1 LTERKHR
8 SEAVGNTARPGT
20 PRRQTQ
26 RQKGEWAMSGERKMP
41 HLRKLEAQ
49 LASGKISRREF
60 VHFATLLGIAAPGA
74 FAMAKLDLLPSA
86 RAADMPAGGTLRVGT
101 RVKDLKNPHTYS
113 WGGYDSNVSRQVCEY
128 LTFTDEHNVTH
139 PYLLEK
145 WSVSPDLKTW
155 TLNVRKGVKWRNG
168 RDFTADDVVWNLKQ
182 ITDAAVGSSF
192 VGLVKGY
199 LLKEVKGADGKTTT
213 ELWDAS
219 AIEKVDDHTVRLNCR
234 APQISVA
241 EHLFHYP
248 AAMLYPEEKGVFQ
261 PGSQGT
267 GPFELVQ
274 ADTGKLAVVRKV
286 KSYWGDASHLDAIE
300 FVDTG
305 DDPSAQIAALAS
317 RQIHGLIWAD
327 PVQYDALK
335 AMPHLQL
342 YQIESAE
349 TAVMRFKVSEKPFD
363 DARVRKAMKLALNP
377 APIIEV
383 ALRGIGKPG
392 QHNHCSPAQP
402 DTKAI
407 AALGTHLDEAKKL
420 LAAAGHPNG
429 FETTLYVPND
439 LPWIPAQA
447 QVAAEQW
454 KQIGV
459 NVKLNVM
466 PGAQYWDV
474 WTKVPFGATIWYHR
488 PLAMMVL
495 GLAYRTGVPWNESG
509 YSNPKF
515 DEILTKAEGTLDME
529 ERRALMGE
537 LEQIMQEDGPIAQPL
552 FRNNF
557 TFYDKVVLGAGI
569 HPSNYFFGNR
579 LALQKS

>member
-1 LTERKHR
+1 
-8 SEAVGNTARPGT
+8 
-20 PRRQTQ
+20 
-26 RQKGEWAMSGERKMP
+26 MSDDQKMP
-41 HLRKLEAQ
+41 HLRKLRAQ
-49 LASGKISRREF
+49 LAAGTLSRREF
-60 VHFATLLGIAAPGA
+60 VRFATLIGIAAPSA
-74 FAMAKLDLLPSA
+74 YAMARLDLLPRA
-86 RAADMPAGGTLRVGT
+86 RAAEMPAGGTLRVGT
-101 RVKDLKNPHTYS
+101 RVKDLKTPHTYS
-113 WGGYDSNVSRQVCEY
+113 WGAYDSNISRQVCEY
-128 LTFTDEHNVTH
+128 LTLTDEHNVTH

-155 TLNVRKGVKWRNG
+155 TLNVREGVKWRNG

-199 LLKEVKGADGKTTT
+199 LLKDVKGADGKSTT
-213 ELWDAS
+213 ELWDAN

-234 APQISVA
+234 EPQISVP

-248 AAMLYPEEKGVFQ
+248 AAMLFPEDKGIFQ
-261 PGSQGT
+261 PGAQGT

-274 ADTGKLAVVRKV
+274 ADTGKIAVVHKV
-286 KSYWGDASHLDAIE
+286 KSYWGEAAHLDAIE

-305 DDPSAQIAALAS
+305 DDPAAAIAALAS
-317 RQIHGLIWAD
+317 RQIHGVISAD

-335 AMPHLQL
+335 AMPHLRL
-342 YQIESAE
+342 YQIQSAE

-363 DARVRKAMKLALNP
+363 DPRVRRAMKLALNP

-383 ALRGIGKPG
+383 ALRGIGTPG
-392 QHNHCSPAQP
+392 QHSHCSPAQP
-402 DTKAI
+402 DTQPI
-407 AALGTHLDEAKKL
+407 AALGTHVDQAKKL
-420 LAAAGHPNG
+420 LAEAGHPNG

-447 QVAAEQW
+447 QAAAEQW

-459 NVKLNVM
+459 TVKLNVM

-488 PLAMMVL
+488 PLAMMIL
-495 GLAYRTGVPWNESG
+495 GLGYRTGVPWNESG

-515 DEILTKAEGTLDME
+515 DAILTQAEGTLDMGK
-529 ERRALMGE
+529 RRALMGE

-569 HPSNYFFGNR
+569 HPSSYFFGNQ